1 MKLSTLAITFTLAL
15 TSAQAFAQKVV
26 FKPVS
31 DNLETQACLT
41 AANDGYFA
49 ARKLI
54 RKSGLDFVTFSA
66 TVSCNGVSL
75 KKFANLYA
83 DNSDAV
89 ASSFALV
96 AKDQDV
102 ATQACLDA
110 LSIGETQALAK
121 YNLEGE
127 TIFCNSKSMTN
138 FVRRYNAQNVVVKAN
153 SAE

>member
-15 TSAQAFAQKVV
+15 TSAQTFAQKVV
-26 FKPVS
+26 FKPAM
-31 DNLETQACLT
+31 DNLETKACLT

-54 RKSGLDFVTFSA
+54 RKSGLDFATFSA

-75 KKFANLYA
+75 KKFASQYV
-83 DNSDAV
+83 DNTDTA

-96 AKDQDV
+96 AKDGDV
-102 ATQACLDA
+102 ATQACLAA
-110 LSIGETQALAK
+110 LSIGETEALAK
-121 YNLEGE
+121 FNLKGE
-127 TIFCNSKSMTN
+127 TIFCNSKSMST
-138 FVRRYNAQNVVVKAN
+138 FVRRYNTQNVVVREN